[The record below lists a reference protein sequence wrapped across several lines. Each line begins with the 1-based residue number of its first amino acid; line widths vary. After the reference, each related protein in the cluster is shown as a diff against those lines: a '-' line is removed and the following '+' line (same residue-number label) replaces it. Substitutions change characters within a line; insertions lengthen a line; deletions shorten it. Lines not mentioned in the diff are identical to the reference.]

1 MLGKKTHGT
10 GHTGESKPGSIGQAS
25 DPSRVFPGMRMAGRH
40 GNKKITVDNLEIVE
54 VLTENNQILIKG
66 LCPVRGMDC

>member
-1 MLGKKTHGT
+1 
-10 GHTGESKPGSIGQAS
+10 
-25 DPSRVFPGMRMAGRH
+25 MAGRH

-66 LCPVRGMDC
+66 VCAWCKERIVSNY